1 MKYRF
6 PIQCCL
12 IIAVSVLLPM
22 HTSAQLDKLQESKA
36 HLSPQATPISSFE
49 STAPTSRS
57 NTLVLF
63 EDFESINYPDLPAG
77 WDGGEPVEQQQDNN
91 NEIGLGTFVDA
102 WQTGAATEVNYGGY
116 FPVPHIPGNHF
127 AYANDDDDPCNCDMM
142 DVGLTTPEMDFTDL
156 ENMVVSFDYY
166 SQAVFGGDNISLQ
179 FSTDGEEFV
188 TIYTSESSPEWQ
200 SAYLDISYLDN
211 QPSVWLRFAWSDN
224 GFWSAGVAVDNVLV
238 TENLDYNVGII
249 RAHTAQFD
257 ADWDDPEVI
266 SGEYSQ
272 IPLEQAAPI
281 KVGAHIMN
289 KGALAIS
296 NVVLS
301 VSIYFDDQ
309 LLGSYNSQVIEN
321 MQPLDEQHVYILT
334 DLIPEEVGEY
344 HIEYEL
350 IAADDEDLEDNSAG
364 RNIIYSQDVY
374 AMDDDV
380 ADSFRNNGDDSFAI
394 GNVFEIT
401 EEGSVCYSIGVG
413 VGAGSQTGSEI
424 YARIYDNNNLFITGS
439 EPYVIQSADIN
450 QTGENK
456 IVNIPLT
463 TPLSLEAGTEY
474 LAVVTY
480 FDSPFWQFA
489 VANSGSSQEQFSV
502 FQDET
507 GVWFYVTTTPM
518 VRMNLSSTVSV
529 QELNNIETLN
539 VFPNPADDRI
549 QLTLPKG
556 WAGLFDLNISDH
568 SGRLVHQESLN
579 TTNEGGLSSTI
590 STAHLASGNY
600 LITVRSR
607 DQIAQ
612 SRFVVIR

>member
-6 PIQCCL
+6 PIQCYL
-12 IIAVSVLLPM
+12 IIAASIFLPM
-22 HTSAQLDKLQESKA
+22 HISAQLDKLQESKA
-36 HLSPQATPISSFE
+36 HLSPQNTPTSNFETTAT
-49 STAPTSRS
+49 ASRS
-57 NTLVLF
+57 NVVVLF
-63 EDFESINYPDLPAG
+63 EDFESIDYPNLPVG

-91 NEIGLGTFVDA
+91 NGIGLGTFVDP

-142 DVGLTTPEMDFTDL
+142 DVGLTTPEMDFTGL

-166 SQAVFGGDNISLQ
+166 SQAVFGGDNVSLQ

-188 TIYTSESSPEWQ
+188 TIFTAESSPEWQ
-200 SAYLDISYLDN
+200 SAYLDVSYLDN

-257 ADWDDPEVI
+257 AAWNNPEVI

-272 IPLEQAAPI
+272 IPLEQAAPVN
-281 KVGAHIMN
+281 VGAHIMN
-289 KGALAIS
+289 KGAQTMN

-301 VSIYFDDQ
+301 VSIYFNDQ
-309 LLGSYNSQVIEN
+309 LQGSFNSQVISN

-334 DLIPEEVGEY
+334 DLVPEEVGEY
-344 HIEYEL
+344 TVEYEL
-350 IAADDEDLEDNSAG
+350 IAAEDEDLQDNSAT
-364 RNIIYSQDVY
+364 RTINYSQDVY
-374 AMDDDV
+374 AMDDDM
-380 ADSFRNNGDDSFAI
+380 ADSFRNNGENSFAV
-394 GNVFEIT
+394 GNVFEIS
-401 EEGSVCYSIGVG
+401 EEGSTCHSIGVG
-413 VGAGSQTGSEI
+413 IGAGSQTGSEI

-439 EPYVIQSADIN
+439 APYVIQSADIN
-450 QTGENK
+450 QTGDNK

-463 TPLSLEAGTEY
+463 DPLTLEAGTEY

-489 VANSGSSQEQFSV
+489 IANSGSSQEQFSV

-507 GVWFYVTTTPM
+507 GVWYYVTTTPM
-518 VRMNLSSTVSV
+518 VRMNLSSTVSI
-529 QELNNIETLN
+529 QESNNIENLN
-539 VFPNPADDRI
+539 VFPNPAGDQI
-549 QLTLPKG
+549 QLALPKG
-556 WAGLFDLNISDH
+556 WTGNYDLTIHDH
-568 SGRLVHQESLN
+568 SGRVVHNQTLNASRSSSLN
-579 TTNEGGLSSTI
+579 TTI

-600 LITVRSR
+600 LLSVRNS
-607 DQIAQ
+607 DQVAR